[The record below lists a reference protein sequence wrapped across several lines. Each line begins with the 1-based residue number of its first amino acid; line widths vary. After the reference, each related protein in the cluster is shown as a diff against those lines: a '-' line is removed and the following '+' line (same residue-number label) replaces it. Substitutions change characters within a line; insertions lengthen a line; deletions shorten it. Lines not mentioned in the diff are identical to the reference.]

1 MFRINARDTNLIK
14 ISQANEISRLIT
26 KGAITLEE
34 AKEKLEK
41 IYIAKRDSSLLQ
53 GICSSNDR
61 Y

>member
-41 IYIAKRDSSLLQ
+41 IYVAKRDSSLPSRDLQ
-53 GICSSNDR
+53 QQ
-61 Y
+61 

>member
-41 IYIAKRDSSLLQ
+41 IYVAKRDSSPLK
-53 GICSSNDR
+53 GFAAANC